1 MAEYTTKQ
9 IADLLDVSKPTVQ
22 KVINAKGIEAS
33 RIEKNKFRYYS
44 AEQAE
49 VIIREI
55 KEDFDFSIL
64 SESTAN
70 TEKVCNDTAKVIDKP
85 PTDTEIISRM
95 LDMMKDEMAK
105 KDRELERKDK
115 QIESL
120 QADLKEAYKQIG
132 TLAGQA
138 SYITAADKTAQIM
151 DMKQAAAGNEEPIAN
166 SEQPQEEQKKK
177 KSIFGFWKK

>member
-1 MAEYTTKQ
+1 MDEYTTKQ
-9 IADLLDVSKPTVQ
+9 IAELLDVSKPTVQ

-64 SESTAN
+64 SKSTAN
-70 TEKVCNDTAKVIDKP
+70 TEKICDNTEKIIDKP

-115 QIESL
+115 QIENL

-151 DMKQAAAGNEEPIAN
+151 DMQQAAGNEEPVAN